1 MLAFALSTV
10 IAFAQDAQQEK
21 LNALRQYQRE
31 RLELSSEVNIT
42 GGASTAYMR
51 GPMMGYGGVGFSS
64 GFVVSDPIYTT
75 RTLRVYQAKEPISS
89 LYFFDLIE
97 DEEMFNS
104 VERQAKKYRKR
115 RKVGRV
121 VALLGLGTAVSGW
134 VGVSQASNE
143 IEVVVYSN
151 LSLLG
156 SLVGFGGLLG
166 SSFPTSKEVALL
178 RTPLSSMSKLEV
190 ENQIDQYNDAL
201 RLELGLTVEDV
212 LLIESGQKQ

>member
-1 MLAFALSTV
+1 MLAFALSTA

-97 DEEMFNS
+97 DEEMFKS

-115 RKVGRV
+115 RKIGRV

-143 IEVVVYSN
+143 LEVVVYSN

-178 RTPLSSMSKLEV
+178 RTPLSTMSKLEV
-190 ENQIDQYNDAL
+190 ENKIDQYNDAL

-212 LLIESGQKQ
+212 ILIESGQKQ